1 MIPATIN
8 WNVKRTH
15 VALERMPRHQVHRTV
30 MRWIIGIVAAQWVVG
45 LLLLTL
51 MAEPWRGQ
59 VRAGLQGQ
67 TTLAD
72 TGRLLLPVVCTSA
85 IAALGVG
92 LLGLFGFG
100 LWVHR
105 WNRGLGTLYAAFRH
119 MGKVDDLQPVPFA
132 GNAEADFLIAAYN
145 DMAGRLSA
153 SQRQLLGL
161 NENLKEQVSE
171 RTDQWRRASEL
182 AEQANHAKSAFLATM
197 SHEIRTPLTGVIG
210 SLEALRRLDRTPAQ
224 DRLLQAGWT
233 SSHALLN
240 LINDIL
246 DISAIEAGK
255 IQLAERPMNL
265 QAMIDEVFAIVG
277 PAAEDKNLTL
287 RSDVAPTVRGE
298 VLGDPARLRQVLLNL
313 VNNAIKFTDRGG
325 VTVSVEPTSPGETE
339 LQFTVRDS
347 GVGISEEGMQTLF
360 GRFARTDN
368 DMNVLRGGTGLGLN
382 ICRQLVQRMGGA
394 IHVSSHPGE
403 GSSFWF
409 SIPLP
414 LAPHPEQ
421 AAGALTTSP
430 LVEPRTVSVTVERG
444 RSNARVLLA
453 EDNPVNRYLISQ
465 LLEEMG
471 ASVTAVAD
479 GRSAVRAFED
489 SGYDLIFM
497 DVRMPVLDGHAATRR
512 IRDLEAADAKK
523 QGVTIVALTANVM
536 DDEVAACLDAGMDR
550 YLAKPVDHLE
560 LRGELERAVQA
571 SETPGPPSL
580 ADQPSEACPAP
591 VPPINLHD
599 LEQVCSGHPE
609 RLGKLLR
616 VIDEQFQR
624 FQSDLDQCLNQ
635 TPEPDVTY
643 LAHAIT
649 GCALQARADELA
661 ETARSLEHAPNT
673 NRMQKIDAL
682 KKNLADCLRYLA
694 DATHSELA
702 PGAVPHS
709 PSDRMIRPPREA
721 S

>member
-8 WNVKRTH
+8 WNEKRTH

-30 MRWIIGIVAAQWVVG
+30 MRWITGIVAAQWVVG

-51 MAEPWRGQ
+51 MVEPWRGQ

-67 TTLAD
+67 STLTD
-72 TGRLLLPVVCTSA
+72 TGRLLLPVVYTSA
-85 IAALGVG
+85 ISALGVG
-92 LLGLFGFG
+92 LFGLVGFG
-100 LWVHR
+100 LWVRR
-105 WNRGLGTLYAAFRH
+105 WNRGLGRLYAAFRH

-153 SQRQLLGL
+153 SQRQLIGL

-171 RTDQWRRASEL
+171 RTDQWRRASEI

-210 SLEALRRLDRTPAQ
+210 SLEALRRLERTPSQ

-255 IQLAERPMNL
+255 IQLAKRSMNL
-265 QAMIDEVFAIVG
+265 QAVIDEVFAIVG

-287 RSDVAPTVRGE
+287 RSDVAQTVMGE
-298 VLGDPARLRQVLLNL
+298 VLGDPSRLRQVLLNL
-313 VNNAIKFTDRGG
+313 VNNAIKFTDRGS
-325 VTVSVEPTSPGETE
+325 VTVSVEPSSPGETE
-339 LQFTVRDS
+339 IQFTVRDS

-360 GRFARTDN
+360 GRFTRTDN
-368 DMNVLRGGTGLGLN
+368 DTNVLRGGTGLGLN

-394 IHVSSHPGE
+394 IHVSSHPGG

-421 AAGALTTSP
+421 AAGALTTSRP
-430 LVEPRTVSVTVERG
+430 VERMVSGAVERG
-444 RSNARVLLA
+444 RSNVRVLLA

-465 LLEEMG
+465 LLEDMG
-471 ASVTAVAD
+471 ASVSAVGD
-479 GRSAVRAFED
+479 GRSAVQAFED

-512 IRDLEAADAKK
+512 IRELETADGKK
-523 QGVTIVALTANVM
+523 HGVTIVALTANVM
-536 DDEVAACLDAGMDR
+536 DDEVAACFDAGMDR
-550 YLAKPVDHLE
+550 YLAKPVDPLG
-560 LRGELERAVQA
+560 LRSELERALQA
-571 SETPGPPSL
+571 SEVPAHPSL
-580 ADQPSEACPAP
+580 ADQPSEVCPALP
-591 VPPINLHD
+591 PPINLHD
-599 LEQVCSGHPE
+599 LEQACSGHPE

-624 FQSDLDQCLNQ
+624 FQSDLDQCLSQ
-635 TPEPDVTY
+635 STEPEVTY

-661 ETARSLEHAPNT
+661 ETARSLEHEPNID
-673 NRMQKIDAL
+673 RIQKIDAL

-694 DATHSELA
+694 DARQSEVA
-702 PGAVPHS
+702 PGAVPPS
-709 PSDRMIRPPREA
+709 PSDRMIRPPNNA
-721 S
+721 P